1 MSAAYDDAGAV
12 GSEMSAIDDGGS
24 MVCPVHGVHTRISC
38 VSCGRPIC
46 PDCAVPSPVGLT
58 CGEHGQRSIRLV
70 RWAPARGP
78 VRSGFSPWFLLL
90 PLGFVLAGVLRY
102 TATFFVAL
110 VPGSPWIGM
119 LVIFAIIGAITLS
132 VVYWVRR

>member
-1 MSAAYDDAGAV
+1 MAQAYDEIGAV
-12 GSEMSAIDDGGS
+12 VSEMSAVDDGGS

-78 VRSGFSPWFLLL
+78 AGSSFSPWFLLL
-90 PLGFVLAGVLRY
+90 PVGFVLAGLLRY
-102 TATFFVAL
+102 TATFFVGL

-119 LVIFAIIGAITLS
+119 LVIFAIIGAITAS
-132 VVYWVRR
+132 AVYWVRR